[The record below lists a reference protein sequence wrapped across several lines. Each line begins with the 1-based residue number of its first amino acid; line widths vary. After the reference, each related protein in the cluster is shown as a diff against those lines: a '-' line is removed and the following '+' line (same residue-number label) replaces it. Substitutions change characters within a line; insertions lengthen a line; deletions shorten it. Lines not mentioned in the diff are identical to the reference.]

1 LASKKK
7 PRRGKKRLHPP
18 ARKAAG
24 SIEPNRKEQLVQ
36 VSEQIIHS
44 GPLPSPEQLVK
55 YDEVVPGAARRIME
69 AADEQRKH
77 RIAIEK
83 QVVSSQMKESN
94 RGQIMGFIIALI
106 GLSLGS
112 FLVYSGHDVAG
123 ASIAGITLVGLV
135 TVFIKGQNRQDKDL
149 KEKDPR

>member
-1 LASKKK
+1 M
-7 PRRGKKRLHPP
+7 
-18 ARKAAG
+18 
-24 SIEPNRKEQLVQ
+24 
-36 VSEQIIHS
+36 
-44 GPLPSPEQLVK
+44 
-55 YDEVVPGAARRIME
+55 RIMG
-69 AADEQRKH
+69 AFDEQRKH

-94 RGQIMGFIIALI
+94 RGQIMGFIVALI
-106 GLSLGS
+106 GLSFGS

-149 KEKDPR
+149 KEKDPRQSQ